1 MKLRSFEFISVIA
14 VTVVV
19 VAFLVLAGCTGQTDN
34 GAVSQ
39 NSATNNEGGSTV
51 KKTLVVYYSAT
62 GSTQDVAKEIA
73 SRTDA
78 NLFEVVPNPNYTK
91 DDLNYNNPDSRVCK
105 EHDDA
110 SLRECALEQ
119 TTPDNFANYDT
130 VYIGYP
136 IWWGIAAW
144 PLDTFIKSND
154 FTGKT
159 IIPFCTSASSGLGES
174 AKNLQAMNNTGTW
187 LEGKRFQSGVSGAEI
202 DEWIDSLQL

>member
-154 FTGKT
+154 
-159 IIPFCTSASSGLGES
+159 ES
-174 AKNLQAMNNTGTW
+174 WAPL
-187 LEGKRFQSGVSGAEI
+187 
-202 DEWIDSLQL
+202 